1 MGEREK
7 REKSV
12 RGGRRQGTQRGERD
26 AGFWVVQQPGCGIP
40 PPPLLRCRLAG
51 RSVGEQGVANVDDA
65 VDNGVKEESAS
76 DQESVTSSFER

>member
-12 RGGRRQGTQRGERD
+12 RGGQARDAKGERD
-26 AGFWVVQQPGCGIP
+26 AGFWVVQQPGCGFP